1 MSKHLKRYAAPRSWT
16 LLRKERMFVQKPLPG
31 RHLLEGSMP
40 LSLILKN
47 MGFASTQRDVKKAL
61 QRTEVLVD
69 GKRTKEPATGLGFM
83 DTLTLKSTGDSY
95 RVTIDTKGRLQ
106 LNRIDKPD
114 NTKTCR
120 IEGKSVLKKGKI
132 QLNLSGSRNMIVEKE
147 SYSVGDSIVIS
158 IPAQKIVKHL
168 KLDKGAKIFLVSGAH
183 KGTEG
188 VIDEIAAGKVIY
200 HDSQGNKIDTPKNAV
215 FVIP

>member
-1 MSKHLKRYAAPRSWT
+1 
-16 LLRKERMFVQKPLPG
+16 
-31 RHLLEGSMP
+31 
-40 LSLILKN
+40 
-47 MGFASTQRDVKKAL
+47 
-61 QRTEVLVD
+61 VLVD